1 MGRLP
6 VSAPDEKL
14 SLVMR
19 DRFES
24 ETYLLDRRGMMLRG
38 RYEVL
43 ELIGT
48 GGMGSVWIAEQLAL
62 RREVVV
68 KFHEDW
74 SSGHRSKQAIDR
86 FVREAELLASVRH
99 RNVTELYEVGRSD
112 EGEPFLIMEKL
123 EGHALSYLMRGGDLI
138 PLEEAFEIAIAIAA
152 GLEAVHAAGIL
163 HRDVKPEN
171 IFLHEDR
178 EDESVV
184 PKLLDFGLAGT
195 VQAAAALTGSKH
207 TVGTP
212 GYMSSE
218 QARGVEGLDGR
229 ADVYGLAVTLY
240 EMLTAE
246 LPTRGTTGQELVQ
259 YVANHDPTPITNYRP
274 DLAGSPADV
283 IMCGLARVRDERP
296 ADAREFRLRLEEIR
310 EDRIER
316 GAWVT
321 R

>member
-1 MGRLP
+1 MG
-6 VSAPDEKL
+6 
-14 SLVMR
+14 
-19 DRFES
+19 DRFDD
-24 ETYLLDRRGMMLRG
+24 ETYLLDRRGMILRG
-38 RYEVL
+38 RYEVR
-43 ELIGT
+43 ELLGT
-48 GGMGSVWIAEQLAL
+48 GGMGSVWIAEQLTL

-68 KFHEDW
+68 KFHEEW
-74 SSGHRSKQAIDR
+74 SSGRRSQASSDR

-123 EGHALSYLMRGGDLI
+123 EGNALSYLMRGGDLV
-138 PLEEAFEIAIAIAA
+138 PVQEAFEIAIAIAA
-152 GLEAVHAAGIL
+152 GLEAAHAVGVL

-178 EDESVV
+178 ENESVV

-195 VQAAAALTGSKH
+195 FHATARSDSKH

-240 EMLTAE
+240 EMVTGE
-246 LPTRGTTGQELVQ
+246 LPTRGSTGRELIA
-259 YVANHDPTPITNYRP
+259 YVANHDPTPITLHRP
-274 DLAGSPADV
+274 DLAGSTADA
-283 IMCGLARVRDERP
+283 IMCGLARVRDARP
-296 ADAREFRLRLEEIR
+296 AAARAFRRRLEAIR
-310 EDRIER
+310 EDHCER
-316 GAWVT
+316 GVWIT